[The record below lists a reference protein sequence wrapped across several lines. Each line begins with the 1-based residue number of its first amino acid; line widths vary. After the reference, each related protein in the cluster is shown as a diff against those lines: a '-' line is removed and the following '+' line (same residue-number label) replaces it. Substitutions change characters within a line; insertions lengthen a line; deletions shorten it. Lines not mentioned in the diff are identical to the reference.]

1 MGVFQQLLDL
11 LFPPQCAACDALGS
25 GLCERC
31 APHCDVM
38 LYELPTITVRALA
51 AYDGAWR
58 RAVLALKAGR
68 RDVARAL
75 GERLASLVDARD
87 VLVPVPTTR
96 ARRAERGFDG
106 GVLLARI
113 AADRSRARVC
123 EHLRHLA
130 GDAQRG
136 RGRAQRLA
144 ARGRFGWSGESLAG
158 QRVVLVDD
166 VLTTGATLED
176 CAATVRNANGVV
188 DNAIVVAR
196 AQEPVAAPTG
206 SIHVSNR
213 IGAECLLK

>member
-1 MGVFQQLLDL
+1 MLQQLLDL
-11 LFPPQCAACDALGS
+11 LFPPQCAVCDSVGT

-31 APHCDVM
+31 APRCAPTAHA
-38 LYELPTITVRALA
+38 LPSLSVRALA
-51 AYDGAWR
+51 SYDGAWR

-75 GERLASLVDARD
+75 GERLAPLIDAGS

-113 AADRSRARVC
+113 AADRSGARVREELC
-123 EHLRHLA
+123 HLT

-144 ARGRFGWSGESLAG
+144 ARGRFGWSGEPLG
-158 QRVVLVDD
+158 GCRVVLVDD

-176 CAATVRNANGVV
+176 CAATVRDAGGVV
-188 DNAIVVAR
+188 ESAIVVAR
-196 AQEPVAAPTG
+196 AQAVA
-206 SIHVSNR
+206 
-213 IGAECLLK
+213 